1 MEMYRGLEGSRSTF
15 STLRSEKNSTHPV
28 PCSLISMVM
37 TVSEHKQSFSSLSGI
52 QNLTHS
58 LQRLVKIGLYYPN
71 GHSLLAKATSNFQ
84 RDLLR
89 VARDN
94 MSVRFTVRNERLFLE
109 NVELPLTNVF
119 VREFTEILADLGI
132 DELEIDRAIEAGE
145 ITSFLQKMLQ
155 YHAQARYSHSFQQIN
170 FSELPFSVRI
180 TQKEFLTTRAPSTPE
195 LSPVEAAMQ
204 PTLEQFME
212 NLRKKGID
220 GDQMGRCRAV
230 MEALAIRD
238 MSELQPQPG
247 LPQVDWHDIEQLLIK
262 ITGEVKG
269 AAAERG
275 ITAPPASLNSLASIL
290 HALEKHT
297 STKRSQEAIRLLV
310 SVVKQ
315 KSANTKAGEAEK
327 SPDTTTRRVPP
338 SILSVAELKEF
349 VHRGHPGKDQLNQL
363 LATDRREELGIL
375 LLLLETVHPLNVEA
389 RIHQSLRDILATPM
403 QESEWEILVKGIQ
416 HFLHRV
422 DRTRLAGILRMI
434 LPPLRRSESATSI
447 TLFNQVLAE
456 CNFQEQLEIWPYAVN
471 ELIRLGGRTAP
482 ADFRQLRDKVAS
494 LPLEDLEEYLPFLEE
509 LDSFKENVVAPDV
522 CSQLSPRSYRLFGLL
537 LNTPLQPQLLSRI
550 IQDFSVSPPEKLME
564 TVIPFLDWKNPLH
577 VKFLS
582 NYLRQ
587 TRPNVPISSDTGR
600 LAGEI
605 LAESL
610 LALPRERRPEPFVQ
624 EAISAMA
631 RLRAE
636 AGGQTLETIIGAR
649 RWLFIPEWPAACR
662 KEAAASLRK
671 LRQSA
676 PAGRRWE

>member
-1 MEMYRGLEGSRSTF
+1 
-15 STLRSEKNSTHPV
+15 
-28 PCSLISMVM
+28 MVM
-37 TVSEHKQSFSSLSGI
+37 TVIEQKQSFSSLSSI
-52 QNLTHS
+52 QSLMHS

-71 GHSLLAKATSNFQ
+71 GHSVLAKATSNFQ

-94 MSVRFTVRNERLFLE
+94 ISVRFTVRDERLFLE
-109 NVELPLTNVF
+109 NVELPPANVF

-132 DELEIDRAIEAGE
+132 DELEIDRAIEASE

-155 YHAQARYSHSFQQIN
+155 HHAQAKASHSFQRID

-180 TQKEFLTTRAPSTPE
+180 TQKEFLTTQAPAPPE
-195 LSPVEAAMQ
+195 ISAFDGATQ

-212 NLRKKGID
+212 NLQKKVSD
-220 GDQMGRCRAV
+220 SNQLGRCRAV

-262 ITGEVKG
+262 ITRDED
-269 AAAERG
+269 AAAAGRG

-310 SVVKQ
+310 SVVKN
-315 KSANTKAGEAEK
+315 KSANKEAGEAGK
-327 SPDTTTRRVPP
+327 SPDGNAGKKAP
-338 SILSVAELKEF
+338 SLLPVAELKEF
-349 VHRGHPGKDQLNQL
+349 VHNNRPGKAQLNQL
-363 LATDRREELGIL
+363 LVFDRREELGIL

-389 RIHQSLRDILATPM
+389 RIHQSLRDILATQM

-422 DRTRLAGILRMI
+422 DQTRLAGILRMI

-447 TLFNQVLAE
+447 TLFNQLLAD
-456 CNFQEQLEIWPYAVN
+456 CNYQEQLELWPYAVN
-471 ELIRLGGRTAP
+471 ELIRLGGRNTP
-482 ADFRQLRDKVAS
+482 ADFRQLRDKVSS
-494 LPLEDLEEYLPFLEE
+494 LPMEDLEEYLPFLQE

-522 CSQLSPRSYRLFGLL
+522 CTQLSPKSYRLFCLL
-537 LNTPLQPQLLSRI
+537 LNTTLQPQLLSRI
-550 IQDFSVSPPEKLME
+550 IQAFSAHPPENLME

-577 VKFLS
+577 VQFLS

-587 TRPNVPISSDTGR
+587 TRPNVPVSRDTGR

-610 LALPRERRPEPFVQ
+610 LTLPRERRPEPCVQ
-624 EAISAMA
+624 QAISAIA
-631 RLRAE
+631 RLSAE
-636 AGGQTLETIIGAR
+636 AGRQTLETIIGSR

-662 KEAAASLRK
+662 KEAAASLKK
-671 LRQSA
+671 LQRST
-676 PAGRRWE
+676 PARRRFE